1 MPSGNLVLL
10 DGIINKF
17 IGMGGKIAEELD
29 ELVTLHNAEFVQKP
43 EPSQKRILLH

>member
-1 MPSGNLVLL
+1 MPSGTLVLL

-29 ELVTLHNAEFVQKP
+29 ELVTFHNAEFVQKP